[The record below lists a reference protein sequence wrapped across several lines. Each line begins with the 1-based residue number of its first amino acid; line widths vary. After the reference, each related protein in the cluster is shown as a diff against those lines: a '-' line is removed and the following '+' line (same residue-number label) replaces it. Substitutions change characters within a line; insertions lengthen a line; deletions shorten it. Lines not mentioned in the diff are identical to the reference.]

1 MGGGGY
7 RNELTNSTFKLD
19 FFLIRRNS
27 VSLSIFVIYEFQAYT
42 DVPLIYFGSS
52 NYMYHYFLI

>member
-1 MGGGGY
+1 MGWGGY

-27 VSLSIFVIYEFQAYT
+27 VSLSIFVIYEF
-42 DVPLIYFGSS
+42 
-52 NYMYHYFLI
+52 